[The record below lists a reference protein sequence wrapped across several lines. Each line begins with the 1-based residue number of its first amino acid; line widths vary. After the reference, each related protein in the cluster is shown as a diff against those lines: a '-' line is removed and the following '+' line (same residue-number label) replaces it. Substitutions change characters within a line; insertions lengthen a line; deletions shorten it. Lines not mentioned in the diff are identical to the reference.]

1 MNGISS
7 YGAYLSNQY
16 NNSIT
21 NNQRTNSTKQTQASN
36 DKDEV
41 KLSDRAKNLLKELRQ
56 TYGNVDFMVASYSS
70 DEEADTYLS
79 RGTKDFSVLIDPEE
93 LEKMASDEDT
103 KKKNLGIID
112 EAMGKLSDMKDK
124 LGDKKDQVTRLGV
137 SIDKNGTVSYFAE
150 LETLSEKQRE
160 RIEEAKE
167 NKKEEE
173 GGYIQSSR
181 VKRTKVTA
189 DSVDGLFDK
198 INNVDWS
205 KIKEEKPDPEMNRF
219 DFSIWFYELLS
230 YVDPALI

>member
-7 YGAYLSNQY
+7 YGAYLGNQY
-16 NNSIT
+16 NNNIT
-21 NNQRTNSTKQTQASN
+21 NSQKANSTKQTQASK

-41 KLSDRAKNLLKELRQ
+41 KLSDKAKNLLQELRK

-70 DEEADTYLS
+70 DEEADAYLS

-93 LEKMASDEDT
+93 LEKMANDEDT

-124 LGDKKDQVTRLGV
+124 LGDKKDEVTRLGV

-219 DFSIWFYELLS
+219 DFSI
-230 YVDPALI
+230 

>member
-173 GGYIQSSR
+173 GGYIQNSR

-219 DFSIWFYELLS
+219 DFSI
-230 YVDPALI
+230 

>member
-7 YGAYLSNQY
+7 YGAYLGNQY
-16 NNSIT
+16 NNNIT
-21 NNQRTNSTKQTQASN
+21 NSQKANSTKQTQASK

-41 KLSDRAKNLLKELRQ
+41 KLSDKAKNLLQELRK

-70 DEEADTYLS
+70 DEEADAYLS

-93 LEKMASDEDT
+93 LEKMANDEDT

-124 LGDKKDQVTRLGV
+124 LGDKKDEVTRLGV

-167 NKKEEE
+167 NKKDEE

-205 KIKEEKPDPEMNRF
+205 KIKEEKPDLEMNRF
-219 DFSIWFYELLS
+219 DFSI
-230 YVDPALI
+230 

>member
-7 YGAYLSNQY
+7 YGAYLGNQY
-16 NNSIT
+16 NNNIT
-21 NNQRTNSTKQTQASN
+21 NSQKANSTKQTQASK

-41 KLSDRAKNLLKELRQ
+41 KLSDKAKSLLQELRK

-70 DEEADTYLS
+70 DEEADAYLS

-93 LEKMASDEDT
+93 LEKMANDEDT

-124 LGDKKDQVTRLGV
+124 LGDKKDEVTRLGV

-205 KIKEEKPDPEMNRF
+205 KIKEEKPDLEMNRF
-219 DFSIWFYELLS
+219 DFSI
-230 YVDPALI
+230 

>member
-7 YGAYLSNQY
+7 YGAYLGNQY
-16 NNSIT
+16 NNNIT
-21 NNQRTNSTKQTQASN
+21 NSQKANSTKQTQASK

-41 KLSDRAKNLLKELRQ
+41 KLSDKAKNLLQELRK

-70 DEEADTYLS
+70 DEEADAYLS

-93 LEKMASDEDT
+93 LEKMANDEDT

-124 LGDKKDQVTRLGV
+124 LGDKKDEVTRLGV

-205 KIKEEKPDPEMNRF
+205 KIKEEKPDLEMNRF
-219 DFSIWFYELLS
+219 DFSI
-230 YVDPALI
+230 

>member
-7 YGAYLSNQY
+7 YGAYLGNQY
-16 NNSIT
+16 NNNIT
-21 NNQRTNSTKQTQASN
+21 NSQKANSTKQTQASK

-41 KLSDRAKNLLKELRQ
+41 KLSDKAKNLLQELRK

-70 DEEADTYLS
+70 DEEADAYLS

-93 LEKMASDEDT
+93 LEKMANDEDT

-124 LGDKKDQVTRLGV
+124 LGDKKDEVTRLGV

-173 GGYIQSSR
+173 GGYIQNSR

-189 DSVDGLFDK
+189 DSVDRLFDK

-219 DFSIWFYELLS
+219 DFSI
-230 YVDPALI
+230 

>member
-219 DFSIWFYELLS
+219 DFSI
-230 YVDPALI
+230 

>member
-124 LGDKKDQVTRLGV
+124 LGDKKDEVTRLGV

-219 DFSIWFYELLS
+219 DFSI
-230 YVDPALI
+230 

>member
-112 EAMGKLSDMKDK
+112 EAMGKLSDMKDE

-219 DFSIWFYELLS
+219 DFSI
-230 YVDPALI
+230 